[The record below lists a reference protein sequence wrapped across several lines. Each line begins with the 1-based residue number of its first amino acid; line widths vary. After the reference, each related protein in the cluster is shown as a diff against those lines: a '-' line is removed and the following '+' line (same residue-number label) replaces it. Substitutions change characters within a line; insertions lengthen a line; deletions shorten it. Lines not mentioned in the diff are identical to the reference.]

1 MIFIFSTSNKPSSRL
16 IRWGLN
22 SEVSHF
28 AIAEANICDAYVIDS
43 TFKTGVELTQL
54 HNFRYDS
61 KIVYMFE
68 IKTIDNKKSH
78 ELFNRLYQSL
88 KNKNYDRKAIAFL
101 SIVILFCRK
110 LFRRELPIENK
121 WADKND
127 YYCTEVAL
135 EIKDELKLYGDIELK
150 ESQMLTPDILL
161 KKFKDQIRLGNKN
174 IIELK
179 FGGNR

>member
-1 MIFIFSTSNKPSSRL
+1 MIFIFSTSNKLSSRL

-22 SEVSHF
+22 SKVSHF
-28 AIAEANICDAYVIDS
+28 AIGEANICDAYVIDS
-43 TFKTGVELTQL
+43 TFKTGVELQQL

-68 IKTIDNKKSH
+68 IKTIDSRKSQ
-78 ELFNRLYQSL
+78 ELFDRLYLSL

-135 EIKDELKLYGDIELK
+135 EIKDELKLYGGIEIK
-150 ESQMLTPDILL
+150 ESQMLTTDILL
-161 KKFKDQIRLGNKN
+161 KKFKDQILLGNKDV
-174 IIELK
+174 IEISL
-179 FGGNR
+179 GGKK